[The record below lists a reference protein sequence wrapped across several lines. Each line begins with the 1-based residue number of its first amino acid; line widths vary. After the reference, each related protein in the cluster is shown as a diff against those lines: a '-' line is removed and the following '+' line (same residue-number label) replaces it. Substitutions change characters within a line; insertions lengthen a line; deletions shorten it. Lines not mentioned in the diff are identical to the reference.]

1 MDDYKKNERLEE
13 DAGQE
18 EEEKVEDTSPLYSR
32 EDLEEEAKKH
42 KEYFEEE
49 KSKKKRNIKNIII
62 LVLTGV
68 IAILL
73 VFFLPFTQKIDEVI
87 PVVVEKG
94 GNVNDNEKE
103 YVYVKGSIKAP
114 LVFFGS
120 REFKGNIYISY
131 IDIPGQTP
139 DGQKQVLT
147 DMKKGLSSS
156 DIILTPEKGDIPKA
170 YNIAKLKSKGLFSYF
185 EIEITNFEKE
195 EAFKK
200 YTNDRIFGP
209 AFNVDE
215 KEEVKKVLRVT
226 K

>member
-1 MDDYKKNERLEE
+1 MDDYKKDDKLGPE
-13 DAGQE
+13 DL
-18 EEEKVEDTSPLYSR
+18 EEEKVEDTSPLYTKD
-32 EDLEEEAKKH
+32 ELEEEAKRH
-42 KEYFEEE
+42 KDYFEEE
-49 KSKKKRNIKNIII
+49 KPKGKRNIKNIII
-62 LVLTGV
+62 LALTSV

-103 YVYVKGSIKAP
+103 YAYIKGSIKAP
-114 LVFFGS
+114 LIFFGS
-120 REFKGNIYISY
+120 REFKGNIYLSY
-131 IDIPGQTP
+131 IDIPGQSP
-139 DGQKQVLT
+139 YGDRQVLT
-147 DMKKGLSSS
+147 DMKKGISNS
-156 DIILTPEKGDIPKA
+156 DIILTPEKGDIPKV

-185 EIEITNFEKE
+185 EIEITNFEKD

-209 AFNVDE
+209 AFDSEE
-215 KEEVKKVLRVT
+215 KEEVKRVLRVT